1 VNETKTWALI
11 VTGCAAVALL
21 TALFALPSS
30 AATRGPAP
38 PVITAQP
45 RSSAVK
51 LAKVA
56 HFKVKATGYPKPVY
70 QWQVSTDGGA
80 FGDVGTS
87 TANLSVTATA
97 ATDGSLYRV
106 VVSNASGSA
115 TSQSVTLGINPSS
128 KKSKAKTLIT
138 GLIDKGSETQYH
150 QGVPYPVVDLTDVAN
165 QSPAFAGIVV
175 NQTWSQLE
183 PSQGQFDF
191 TTLDASLAAVSAYN
205 TQHPDA
211 PLAVRLRVFAA
222 YAAPEWAKTLD
233 GSPITVPANPPS
245 NTGGTLGQWWKPGYR
260 AAWAGL
266 QQALASR
273 YDTNPV
279 LHEVAVSSCSSLTA
293 EPFVIG
299 GEVVALAEADGW
311 TTSAQ
316 QACLD
321 GALSDYSPWTQTA
334 IYYPMNPLAG
344 DQTIT
349 DEVMQRCATS
359 QAAGGPTCILA
370 NNALS
375 PVSATTGGSA
385 PTYAEINLLWTAND
399 STNPVAF
406 QMDGPNNATYCAAIG
421 VAVSYHAQSVELWPA
436 TSGQPGFTTVPT
448 PTLVAWGDALRS
460 GSSPTC

>member
-1 VNETKTWALI
+1 MNRKHALMVI
-11 VTGCAAVALL
+11 AAGTSAVALL
-21 TALFALPSS
+21 TASSALPAS
-30 AATRGPAP
+30 AATRTPTSPA
-38 PVITAQP
+38 ITAQP
-45 RSSAVK
+45 HATAVT
-51 LAKVA
+51 LATVA
-56 HFKVKATGYPKPVY
+56 HFKVKATGYPTPVY

-87 TANLSVTATA
+87 TSKLGVTATT
-97 ATDGSLYRV
+97 ATDGNLYRV
-106 VVSNASGSA
+106 VVSNASGSV
-115 TSQSVTLGINPSS
+115 TSQSVTLGIKPSS
-128 KKSKAKTLIT
+128 KKSKVKTLIV
-138 GLIDKGSETQYH
+138 GLVDKGSEAQYH

-191 TTLDASLAAVSAYN
+191 STLDASLAAVSAYN

-222 YAAPEWAKTLD
+222 YAAPQWAKTLD
-233 GSPITVPANPPS
+233 GPPITVPANLPS
-245 NTGGTLGQWWKPGYR
+245 NTGGTLGQWWKPDYR
-260 AAWAGL
+260 SAWAGL
-266 QQALASR
+266 QQALATR

-299 GEVVALAEADGW
+299 GEVVPLAEADGW
-311 TTSAQ
+311 TPSAQ

-321 GALSDYSPWTQTA
+321 GALSDYSPWTHTA

-344 DQTIT
+344 NQTIT
-349 DEVMQRCATS
+349 DEVMQRCTTS
-359 QAAGGPTCILA
+359 HAAGGPTCILA

-385 PTYAEINLLWTAND
+385 PTYAEINLLWGAND
-399 STNPVAF
+399 STGPIAF
-406 QMDGPNNATYCAAIG
+406 QMDGPDNATYCAAIG

-436 TSGQPGFTTVPT
+436 SPGQPGFTTVPT
-448 PTLVAWGDALRS
+448 STLVAWSDALRT
-460 GSSPTC
+460 GTAPTC

>member
-1 VNETKTWALI
+1 MNRKKAVRLI
-11 VTGCAAVALL
+11 AAGISAATLL
-21 TALFALPSS
+21 TASIALPAG
-30 AATRGPAP
+30 AATRTPAP
-38 PVITAQP
+38 PAITLQP
-45 RSSAVK
+45 LSRTVK
-51 LAKVA
+51 LTKVA
-56 HFKVKATGYPKPVY
+56 HFKVKATGYPKPTY

-80 FGDVGTS
+80 FSDVGTS
-87 TANLSVTATA
+87 TTNLGVTATT
-97 ATDGSLYRV
+97 ATDGNLYRV
-106 VVSNASGSA
+106 VVSNPSGSV
-115 TSQSVTLGINPSS
+115 TSQSVTLGIKPSS
-128 KKSKAKTLIT
+128 KKSKVKAFIV
-138 GLIDKGSETQYH
+138 GLVDKGSEAQYH
-150 QGVPYPVVDLTDVAN
+150 QGLPYPVVDLTDVSN
-165 QSPAFAGIVV
+165 QSPAFSGIVV

-183 PSQGQFDF
+183 PTQGQFDF
-191 TTLDASLAAVSAYN
+191 STLDASLAAVSAYN

-222 YAAPEWAKTLD
+222 YAAPAWAKTLD
-233 GSPITVPANPPS
+233 GPPITVPANLPS

-260 AAWAGL
+260 SAWAGL

-311 TTSAQ
+311 TPSAQ

-321 GALSDYSPWTQTA
+321 GALSDYAPWTHTA

-344 DQTIT
+344 NETIT

-370 NNALS
+370 NNDLS

-385 PTYAEINLLWTAND
+385 PTYAEINLLRTANG
-399 STNPVAF
+399 STTAIGF
-406 QMDGPNNATYCAAIG
+406 QMDGPDSTTYCAAIG
-421 VAVSYHAQSVELWPA
+421 VALSYHAQSVELWPA
-436 TSGQPGFTTVPT
+436 TSGQPGFTNVPT
-448 PTLVAWGDALRS
+448 STLVAWSNALRS

>member
-1 VNETKTWALI
+1 MVAISAI
-11 VTGCAAVALL
+11 VASVAPLGI
-21 TALFALPSS
+21 T
-30 AATRGPAP
+30 AATAATKRPAVS
-38 PVITAQP
+38 PVVTEQP
-45 RSSAVK
+45 QNTSVTFGK
-51 LAKVA
+51 LA
-56 HFKVKATGYPKPVY
+56 HFKVKATGTPKPTY
-70 QWQVSTDGGA
+70 QWQVSTPGSVFTDLGA
-80 FGDVGTS
+80 SSS
-87 TANLSVTATA
+87 TLDVTAT
-97 ATDGSLYRV
+97 TTIDGSSYRV
-106 VVSNASGSA
+106 VVSNSSGSV
-115 TSQSVTLGINPSS
+115 TSQTATLGIKPSS
-128 KKSKAKTLIT
+128 KKSKVKTLIV
-138 GLIDKGSETQYH
+138 GLVDKGSEAQYH
-150 QGVPYPVVDLTDVAN
+150 QGVPYPVADLTDVAS

-191 TTLDASLAAVSAYN
+191 STLDASLAAVSAYN

-233 GSPITVPANPPS
+233 GPPITVPANLPS
-245 NTGGTLGQWWKPGYR
+245 NTGGTLGQWWKPDYR
-260 AAWAGL
+260 SAWAGL

-321 GALSDYSPWTQTA
+321 GGLSDYSPWTHTA

-344 DQTIT
+344 NQTIT
-349 DEVMQRCATS
+349 TEVMQRCATS
-359 QAAGGPTCILA
+359 AATGGPTCLLA
-370 NNALS
+370 NNDLS

-385 PTYAEINLLWTAND
+385 PTYAEMNNLWSANL
-399 STNPVAF
+399 STTPIAF

-436 TSGQPGFTTVPT
+436 VPGQPGFTTVPT
-448 PTLVAWGDALRS
+448 ATLIAWSNALRTS
-460 GSSPTC
+460 VSPVC